1 MKIEDFDFD
10 ALKHGIV
17 RVTFT
22 KKDGTERVM
31 RCTQD
36 MDFLAN
42 TDLPTGNGTP
52 YTNEQVRVFDLD
64 KSAWRSF
71 LRESVKEFVVESV
84 TKP

>member
-1 MKIEDFDFD
+1 MAEFDFD
-10 ALKHGIV
+10 ALKRGIV

-22 KKDGTERVM
+22 KKDGSNRVM

-52 YTNEQVRVFDLD
+52 YTDKQVRVFDLD
-64 KSAWRSF
+64 LAEWRSF
-71 LRESVKEFVVESV
+71 IRDSVTEFVVERV

>member
-1 MKIEDFDFD
+1 MSEFDFE
-10 ALKHGIV
+10 ALKRGVV

-42 TDLPTGNGTP
+42 TDLPIGTGVP
-52 YTNEQVRVFDLD
+52 YTDKQVRVFDLEI
-64 KSAWRSF
+64 AEWRSF
-71 LRESVKEFVVESV
+71 LKDSVTDFVVERV